1 VEKKFTLKI
10 LPRLS
15 LAKAYLQVC
24 VRKIVK
30 NEDNKPSWINQKLMD
45 IAAKLKVTN
54 EMNAVQSAPTQQFLN
69 LMTLKKWTMKNKFL
83 LFNFLLLSLDNQ
95 K

>member
-10 LPRLS
+10 LPGLS
-15 LAKAYLQVC
+15 LSKAHLQVC

-30 NEDNKPSWINQKLMD
+30 NEDNKPSWINQKLMGF
-45 IAAKLKVTN
+45 AAKLKVTN